1 MGGILDEGIME
12 EQHDKKIMTMASL
25 SAVVCGGVYYFLY
38 NPNIKES
45 TVLTTKVNPT
55 IESEVQENIEEK
67 EEQQIDYASISKKLD
82 QYLIGKQFNGTVLV
96 TDKEHVILNKGYGY
110 ADVQNKIENTPQ
122 TKYRVGSITK
132 TVVAT
137 SILQLQEKGKLNI
150 QDNVNKYIPS
160 FPVDK
165 NITLY
170 HLLTHTSG
178 LPESGKGKVNAA
190 SRINLV
196 NWIGS
201 QKLEFPPGAGWRYT
215 DYNYMVL
222 AYIIESIS
230 KKPLGDYIK
239 ENIFTKAEMHESGM
253 GNMAQGDQHFT
264 KGYVKK
270 ENVLEPAQKLLMEWL
285 YGCGEMYTTVG
296 DMKKLDEAII
306 NGKLLSEQSRQAM
319 FSPSTERKYAYS
331 FYIYPDY
338 FYNHGVLSGWNT
350 FNNFNK
356 EKGTFVILFSN
367 VKNSIDDDFNNE
379 FRKMVSDLLEQRG

>member
-1 MGGILDEGIME
+1 MI
-12 EQHDKKIMTMASL
+12 KKIMVTASL

-38 NPNIKES
+38 SPDPKEQA
-45 TVLTTKVNPT
+45 VLTTKVTPA
-55 IESEVQENIEEK
+55 IESEVQDNIEEVQK
-67 EEQQIDYASISKKLD
+67 IDYASISQKLD
-82 QYLIGKQFNGTVLV
+82 QYLVGKQFNGTVLV

-122 TKYRVGSITK
+122 TKYRIGSITK

-137 SILQLQEKGKLNI
+137 SILQLQEQGKLNI

-160 FPVDK
+160 FPADK

-178 LPESGKGKVNAA
+178 LPEHAKGNVNAA
-190 SRINLV
+190 SRLQLI
-196 NWIGS
+196 NWIGR
-201 QKLEFPPGAGWRYT
+201 QNVEFPPGAGWRYT
-215 DYNYMVL
+215 DFNYMVL
-222 AYIIESIS
+222 AFIIESIS

-253 GNMAQGDQHFT
+253 GNMVPGDKNFT

-270 ENVLEPAQKLLMEWL
+270 DQDLVPAQKLGMDWL
-285 YGCGEMYTTVG
+285 YGSGEMYTTVG

-306 NGKLLSEQSRQAM
+306 NGKLLSKQSIQAM
-319 FSPSTERKYAYS
+319 FTPSAERKYAFS
-331 FYIYPDY
+331 FYIYPD
-338 FYNHGVLSGWNT
+338 FFHNHGVLSGWNT

-367 VKNSIDDDFNNE
+367 VKNSLDDDFNKE
-379 FRKMVSDLLEQRG
+379 FRKMVNDLLEQRG

>member
-1 MGGILDEGIME
+1 MI
-12 EQHDKKIMTMASL
+12 KKIMAMVSL

-38 NPNIKES
+38 SPDPKEQA
-45 TVLTTKVNPT
+45 VLTTKATPA
-55 IESEVQENIEEK
+55 IESEVQDNIEEVQK
-67 EEQQIDYASISKKLD
+67 IDYASISQKLD
-82 QYLIGKQFNGTVLV
+82 QYLVGKQFNGTVLV

-122 TKYRVGSITK
+122 TKYRIGSITK

-137 SILQLQEKGKLNI
+137 SILQLQEQGKLNI

-160 FPVDK
+160 FPADK

-178 LPESGKGKVNAA
+178 LPENGKGKVNVA
-190 SRINLV
+190 SRINLI

-201 QKLEFPPGAGWRYT
+201 QKLDFPPGTGWKYT

-222 AYIIESIS
+222 AYIIENIT

-253 GNMAQGDQHFT
+253 GNMVPGDKNFT

-270 ENVLEPAQKLLMEWL
+270 DQELVPAQKLGMDWL
-285 YGCGEMYTTVG
+285 YGSGEMYTTVG

-306 NGKLLSEQSRQAM
+306 NGKLLSEQSIQAM
-319 FSPSTERKYAYS
+319 FTPSQERKYAFS
-331 FYIYPDY
+331 FYIYPD
-338 FYNHGVLSGWNT
+338 FFHNHGVLSGWNT

-367 VKNSIDDDFNNE
+367 VKNSLDDDFNKE
-379 FRKMVSDLLEQRG
+379 FRKMVNDLLEQRG

>member
-1 MGGILDEGIME
+1 MI
-12 EQHDKKIMTMASL
+12 KKIMIMASL

-45 TVLTTKVNPT
+45 TVLTTKVNPA
-55 IESEVQENIEEK
+55 IESEVQENLEEK
-67 EEQQIDYASISKKLD
+67 EEQQIDYASISQKLD

-96 TDKEHVILNKGYGY
+96 TDKERVILNKGYGY
-110 ADVQNKIENTPQ
+110 ADIQNKIENTPQ
-122 TKYRVGSITK
+122 TKYRIGSITK

-137 SILQLQEKGKLNI
+137 SILQLQEQGKLNI

-160 FPVDK
+160 FPADK

-178 LPESGKGKVNAA
+178 LPEKGEGKVNAA

-201 QKLEFPPGAGWRYT
+201 QKLAFQPGEGWRYT

-230 KKPLGDYIK
+230 KKTLGDYIK
-239 ENIFTKAEMHESGM
+239 ENIFTKAEMYESGM
-253 GNMAQGDQHFT
+253 GNMTPGDQHFT

-270 ENVLEPAQKLLMEWL
+270 DNVFESAQKLSMDWL

-306 NGKLLSEQSRQAM
+306 NGKLLSEQSIQAM
-319 FSPSTERKYAYS
+319 FSPSAERKYAFS

-338 FYNHGVLSGWNT
+338 FHNHGVLSGWNT

-367 VKNSIDDDFNNE
+367 VKNSMDDDFNKE
-379 FRKMVSDLLEQRG
+379 FRKMVSDLLEQRE

>member
-1 MGGILDEGIME
+1 MI
-12 EQHDKKIMTMASL
+12 KKIMMIVSICAL
-25 SAVVCGGVYYFLY
+25 VCGGVYYFLY
-38 NPNIKES
+38 NSNIKENKE
-45 TVLTTKVNPT
+45 LTTKVNPAV
-55 IESEVQENIEEK
+55 ESEVQENIEEEK
-67 EEQQIDYASISKKLD
+67 EKQIDYASISQKLD
-82 QYLIGKQFNGTVLV
+82 QYLVGKQFNGTVLV

-110 ADVQNKIENTPQ
+110 ADVQNKIENTPH
-122 TKYRVGSITK
+122 TKYRIGSITK

-137 SILQLQEKGKLNI
+137 SILQLQDQGKLNI

-160 FPVDK
+160 FPENK

-178 LPESGKGKVNAA
+178 LPEHAKGNVNAA
-190 SRINLV
+190 SRLQLI
-196 NWIGS
+196 NWIGR
-201 QKLEFPPGAGWRYT
+201 QNLEFPAGTGWRYT

-222 AYIIESIS
+222 AYIIEHIS

-239 ENIFTKAEMHESGM
+239 ENIFTKVDMYESGM
-253 GNMAQGDQHFT
+253 GNMVPGDKNFT

-270 ENVLEPAQKLLMEWL
+270 NQELVPAQKVGMDWL

-306 NGKLLSEQSRQAM
+306 NGKLLSEQSIQAM
-319 FSPSTERKYAYS
+319 FSPSPERKYAFS

-338 FYNHGVLSGWNT
+338 FHNHGVLSGWNT

-367 VKNSIDDDFNNE
+367 VKNSMDDDFNKD